1 MELTCLPPVTLD
13 NQPDAAGDEKKT
25 WAQLDEEDTWQ
36 EEPFVMNPEL
46 ESITEE
52 KTLEEEDIIEE
63 DETKSCFPPFGL
75 ASYLFRPIRSLSG
88 NNFPYFPD
96 NFLVNFPLPLSSSIY
111 V

>member
-13 NQPDAAGDEKKT
+13 AQPDAAGDEKKT
-25 WAQLDEEDTWQ
+25 WAQLDEEDT
-36 EEPFVMNPEL
+36 FVMIPAL

-52 KTLEEEDIIEE
+52 KTLEEEDNIEE
-63 DETKSCFPPFGL
+63 DETKSYFPSFGL
-75 ASYLFRPIRSLSG
+75 ASYLFRPILSLSG

>member
-13 NQPDAAGDEKKT
+13 AQPDAAGDEKKT
-25 WAQLDEEDTWQ
+25 WAQLDEEDTWKD
-36 EEPFVMNPEL
+36 EPLVMTPVL

-52 KTLEEEDIIEE
+52 KTLEEEDNIEE
-63 DETKSCFPPFGL
+63 DEIKSCFPSFGL
-75 ASYLFRPIRSLSG
+75 ASYFFRPILSLSG

>member
-25 WAQLDEEDTWQ
+25 WAQLDEEDTWKD
-36 EEPFVMNPEL
+36 ETFVMTPAL
-46 ESITEE
+46 ESTTEE
-52 KTLEEEDIIEE
+52 KTLEEEDNIEE
-63 DETKSCFPPFGL
+63 DETKSCFPSFGL
-75 ASYLFRPIRSLSG
+75 ASYLFRPILSLSG